1 MGRGEYRT
9 NDMLSSK
16 WRDMNLKVRK
26 FNGIYSQKWQTRR
39 SGQSDAMIEREAE
52 EQYREEF
59 NVPFSLQRI
68 NHIEFLLLR
77 ICKLNHLGITVKI
90 EAGIVILK
98 NSGSLITQINFNVLS
113 YHQQLLQFV
122 MESKKKAVEEKNK
135 NQEEKVKIVNW
146 EDFQHELARL
156 SSLSSALKEVNHN
169 KSLIQEKLNSQLQV
183 GLSSTLFVY
192 YPIYR
197 SYCDCWMLSVFA
209 KLIAQSEAESLSWS
223 NQLDEMREKLEARK
237 LVMGNMSMNLKV
249 VQEKAKKQE
258 DQLNS
263 EIRSLLMAGTSL
275 SIASRSLQEENNSLA
290 GDRGYARLK
299 NVQKL
304 LRARQQLMV
313 FQVSLLY
320 PVKVVTGHTSE
331 QELESLSNSSKA
343 GNASGSKPLD
353 AGSLTISGLHLTV
366 RPFKKMS
373 FFTDKKEVQ
382 SSATALGYV
391 GHAVSLIAFY
401 LEIPLRYPLRLGG
414 SRTYICDYAPS
425 VEPTSSDFTSIS
437 LPSSS
442 SKPMEFPLF
451 LEGQD
456 TTRSAYAV
464 FLLNKDLEQLLNF
477 IGVESLGP
485 RHVLAN
491 LKELLKNILSPEYI
505 NL

>member
-1 MGRGEYRT
+1 
-9 NDMLSSK
+9 
-16 WRDMNLKVRK
+16 
-26 FNGIYSQKWQTRR
+26 
-39 SGQSDAMIEREAE
+39 
-52 EQYREEF
+52 
-59 NVPFSLQRI
+59 
-68 NHIEFLLLR
+68 
-77 ICKLNHLGITVKI
+77 
-90 EAGIVILK
+90 
-98 NSGSLITQINFNVLS
+98 
-113 YHQQLLQFV
+113 
-122 MESKKKAVEEKNK
+122 MESKKKVLEEHNNNNKSHEEEKI
-135 NQEEKVKIVNW
+135 KIIDW
-146 EDFQHELARL
+146 EDYQHEVARL
-156 SSLSSALKEVNHN
+156 SSLTSAVSEANNN
-169 KSLIQEKLNSQLQV
+169 KALVQHKLNSHL
-183 GLSSTLFVY
+183 
-192 YPIYR
+192 
-197 SYCDCWMLSVFA
+197 
-209 KLIAQSEAESLSWS
+209 QSEAESLSWS

-275 SIASRSLQEENNSLA
+275 SVASRSLQEENNSLA
-290 GDRGYARLK
+290 GERGYGQLK

-304 LRARQQLMV
+304 LRMRQQFMV
-313 FQVSLLY
+313 FQISLLY
-320 PVKVVTGHTSE
+320 PVKVVTGHTFE
-331 QELESLSNSSKA
+331 QELDSFSTSNK
-343 GNASGSKPLD
+343 SGKPSGLKPLD

-366 RPFKKMS
+366 LPFKKMS

-391 GHAVSLIAFY
+391 AHAVSLIAFY

-437 LPSSS
+437 LPSLS

-464 FLLNKDLEQLLNF
+464 FLLNKDLEQLLNY

-491 LKELLKNILSPEYI
+491 LKELLNNILSPEYI